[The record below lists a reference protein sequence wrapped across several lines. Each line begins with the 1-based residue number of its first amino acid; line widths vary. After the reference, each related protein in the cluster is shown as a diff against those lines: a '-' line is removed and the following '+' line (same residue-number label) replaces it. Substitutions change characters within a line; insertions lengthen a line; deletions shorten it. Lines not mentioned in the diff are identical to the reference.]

1 MPEKQWLLSLAWLR
15 SACFELPGLKFP
27 GWVGLFAEREREG
40 KHSRRLSLFAR
51 GLGRCAGAFSTACVV
66 ASCASTAPP
75 HSAAKINVSPA
86 SSSASSQ
93 SPAEL
98 ARTVITP
105 QSATD
110 IPELFAK
117 ATVQGQS
124 KQYELSA
131 SSFERA
137 FQLDPDGPLADRSL
151 FESAEMYDLA
161 GQHEAALARYEQVA
175 RRFPK
180 SKLDRVARVRALRL
194 LIYLELYARAGELAE
209 SSAAKYKD
217 LGGFDLLAVLSARA
231 LALLSTG
238 DDAQAELAIGKA
250 RDIIERE
257 SLDAA
262 GRVPPELAPIYFA
275 LGELRRLR
283 AERIH
288 FLPVPENFGAVL
300 EQRCQLLLDAQSAY
314 SDAMRAYDSHWS
326 AMAGY
331 RVGEL
336 YQKLHEEMM
345 QVPPPQAADSERR
358 RQLFE
363 GAMRLRYS
371 ILLEKAKA
379 MLDHTLAMA
388 ERTGE
393 QSAWV
398 LKSRQARDAVAK
410 AAEEERQA
418 LSRLPYT
425 KEQLQ
430 GALDSLVSGA
440 APATPPVKRSGTA
453 KPARPPSPYFRGG
466 SCPPS
471 IPCY

>member
-1 MPEKQWLLSLAWLR
+1 MVEKQWPISGR
-15 SACFELPGLKFP
+15 SPRFKFP
-27 GWVGLFAEREREG
+27 GGVGLLDERELDS
-40 KHSRRLSLFAR
+40 KHSRRFSAFVTRAV
-51 GLGRCAGAFSTACVV
+51 AFSAACL
-66 ASCASTAPP
+66 AWACAAPAASTAEP
-75 HSAAKINVSPA
+75 HSAAKINAAPPA
-86 SSSASSQ
+86 S
-93 SPAEL
+93 AEL
-98 ARTVITP
+98 ARTVVTP
-105 QSATD
+105 AGSTD

-117 ATVQGQS
+117 ATAEGQA
-124 KQYELSA
+124 KRYELSA
-131 SSFERA
+131 SQFERA
-137 FQLDPDGPLADRSL
+137 FQLDPDGPLADKAL

-161 GQHEAALARYEQVA
+161 GKHAEALSRYEQVA

-180 SKLDRVARVRALRL
+180 SELDRVARVRALRL
-194 LIYLELYARAGELAE
+194 LTYLEQYQRAGELAE
-209 SSAAKYKD
+209 STAAKYKD
-217 LGGFDLLAVLSARA
+217 LLSFDQLAVLAARA
-231 LALLSTG
+231 LSRLAAG
-238 DDAQAELAIGKA
+238 EDAQAETAISKA

-262 GRVPPELAPIYFA
+262 GRVPAELAPVYFA
-275 LGELRRLR
+275 LGELRRMR

-336 YQKLHEEMM
+336 YQKLHQEMM
-345 QVPPPQAADSERR
+345 QVPPPKAADTERR

-371 ILLEKAKA
+371 ILLDKAKA
-379 MLDHTLAMA
+379 MLDHTVAMA

-398 LKSRQARDAVAK
+398 LKSRQARDTLARAT
-410 AAEEERQA
+410 EEERQA
-418 LSRLPYT
+418 LARLPYT

-430 GALDSLVSGA
+430 AALDSFGSGR
-440 APATPPVKRSGTA
+440 APP
-453 KPARPPSPYFRGG
+453 
-466 SCPPS
+466 
-471 IPCY
+471 

>member
-1 MPEKQWLLSLAWLR
+1 MVLLS
-15 SACFELPGLKFP
+15 
-27 GWVGLFAEREREG
+27 
-40 KHSRRLSLFAR
+40 
-51 GLGRCAGAFSTACVV
+51 CAGQPAN
-66 ASCASTAPP
+66 TAPP
-75 HSAAKINVSPA
+75 HSAAKINAPSSASPA
-86 SSSASSQ
+86 S
-93 SPAEL
+93 AEL

-105 QSATD
+105 EAASD

-117 ATVQGQS
+117 ATTEGQS

-161 GQHEAALARYEQVA
+161 GKHEAALARYEQVA

-180 SKLDRVARVRALRL
+180 SQLDRVARVRALRL
-194 LIYLELYARAGELAE
+194 LIYLEQYPRAGELADGT
-209 SSAAKYKD
+209 AAKYKD
-217 LGGFDLLAVLSARA
+217 LLSFDLLAVLSARA
-231 LALLSTG
+231 LSRLSAG
-238 DDAQAELAIGKA
+238 EDAQAELAIGKA
-250 RDIIERE
+250 RDIIEGE

-275 LGELRRLR
+275 LGELRRMR

-345 QVPPPQAADSERR
+345 QVPPPKAADTERR

-371 ILLEKAKA
+371 ILLSKAKS
-379 MLDHTLAMA
+379 MLDHTVAMA

-398 LKSRQARDAVAK
+398 LKSRQARDGIAK
-410 AAEEERQA
+410 ATEEERRA
-418 LSRLPYT
+418 LARLPYT

-430 GALDSLVSGA
+430 AALDSFA
-440 APATPPVKRSGTA
+440 AGRVPP
-453 KPARPPSPYFRGG
+453 
-466 SCPPS
+466 
-471 IPCY
+471 